1 LPVAQLLKTIKL
13 KMNSKNPEEQLNTD
27 AFGIAVKKRSD
38 KLMDYFLVG
47 FFLTGLVF
55 AEFYDTWLIAFGV
68 GGLCLTAY
76 YVCKIGLPGSNLYQY
91 VISTILGVFMA
102 QYIYQMHG
110 MLEMHFFAFI
120 GSAILIT
127 YQNWRLQ
134 IPIMLV
140 VVIHHGA
147 FSYLQNIGVEGVY
160 FTQLDNFD
168 LQTFIIHVVLAGVI
182 FFICGLWGYQLKKYT
197 KKYINQSHQ
206 MGLLQKQVAITLE
219 RKQNAEEL
227 EKAYIK
233 AEKARL
239 EAEYAN
245 QNLEIKNKELEQF
258 AYVASHDLQE
268 PLRSILSF
276 AELFEEQYKGKL
288 DAKAD
293 KYLGYIMQSTGR
305 MKILI
310 NDLLDYSRIGNKKEL
325 QKIDCNTILQE
336 VKADM
341 HKTITDEQAVIE
353 TTELPVIEG
362 YSTEIKQLF
371 QNLISNAI
379 KFRKK
384 GTIPRIKIS
393 AHQDNT
399 CWTFGVQDNG
409 IGIAKEHM
417 DRVFTIFQR
426 LHTKKEYEG
435 SGIGLAHCKKIIG
448 LHKGKIWIESTPG
461 EGTTFYFNIPQ
472 FNNYSRTA

>member
-1 LPVAQLLKTIKL
+1 
-13 KMNSKNPEEQLNTD
+13 
-27 AFGIAVKKRSD
+27 
-38 KLMDYFLVG
+38 
-47 FFLTGLVF
+47 
-55 AEFYDTWLIAFGV
+55 
-68 GGLCLTAY
+68 
-76 YVCKIGLPGSNLYQY
+76 
-91 VISTILGVFMA
+91 
-102 QYIYQMHG
+102 
-110 MLEMHFFAFI
+110 
-120 GSAILIT
+120 
-127 YQNWRLQ
+127 
-134 IPIMLV
+134 
-140 VVIHHGA
+140 
-147 FSYLQNIGVEGVY
+147 
-160 FTQLDNFD
+160 
-168 LQTFIIHVVLAGVI
+168 
-182 FFICGLWGYQLKKYT
+182 
-197 KKYINQSHQ
+197 
-206 MGLLQKQVAITLE
+206 
-219 RKQNAEEL
+219 
-227 EKAYIK
+227 
-233 AEKARL
+233 
-239 EAEYAN
+239 
-245 QNLEIKNKELEQF
+245 
-258 AYVASHDLQE
+258 VASHDLQE

-293 KYLGYIMQSTGR
+293 KYLGYILQSSGR

-325 QKIDCNTILQE
+325 QKIDCNIILQE

-384 GTIPRIKIS
+384 GSIPRINIS
-393 AHQDNT
+393 AYHDNS
-399 CWTFGVQDNG
+399 CWTFAIQDNG
-409 IGIAKEHM
+409 IGIAKEHE

-426 LHTKKEYEG
+426 LHTKNEYEG

-472 FNNYSRTA
+472 FNNYGKTA